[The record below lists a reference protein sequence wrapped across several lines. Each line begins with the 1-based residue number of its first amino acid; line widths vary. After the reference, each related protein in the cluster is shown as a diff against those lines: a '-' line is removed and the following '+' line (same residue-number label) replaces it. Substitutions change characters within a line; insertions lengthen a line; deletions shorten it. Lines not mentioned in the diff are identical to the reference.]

1 MTRGGT
7 FASIDIG
14 TTKICTVV
22 GEIANENDMRILG
35 VGIAPSAGLSRGMVE
50 NIRDATDAI
59 KTSIDKAEK
68 SSGTRILSA
77 HVGVA
82 GQHIA
87 CLNNRGIIAIPDRT
101 RPIMPDDVT
110 RVLDGARVVSIPTNR
125 EIIHV
130 IPRYY
135 VVDGQDHISDP
146 VGMYGTRL
154 DVETHIVTGID
165 SAIQNLTKCVE
176 NVGVQVDG
184 LILEPLASAE
194 AVLDQEEKE
203 QGVVLVDI
211 GGGTT
216 DIALFLEGSVYHTA
230 VLPVGGNHV
239 TRDIVVGLRA
249 PYQAAED
256 AKRKWGHAIPSMVD
270 AREEITIEAFGS
282 EGSKTELR
290 RRLCE
295 IVQARNEEI
304 LEMVT
309 ADVKRAVHDDVISA
323 GIVITGGGA
332 KLSGIDLLA
341 EQVTGWPARVGMPR
355 NLHGLTDLLI
365 DPAYATS
372 VGLLQWA
379 VNEAEAS
386 SWHRAPKASLDLS
399 GVWRRLGNWARV
411 LLPEQWLVASG

>member
-22 GEIANENDMRILG
+22 GEIAQEGEMRILG
-35 VGIAPSAGLSRGMVE
+35 VGIAPSEGLSRGMVE
-50 NIRDATDAI
+50 NIRDATEAI
-59 KTSIDKAEK
+59 KTSVDKAEK

-165 SAIQNLTKCVE
+165 SSIQNLTKCVE

-270 AREEITIEAFGS
+270 AREEITIDAFGS

-309 ADVKRAVHDDVISA
+309 AEVKRAVHDDVISA

-332 KLSGIDLLA
+332 KLAGIDLLA

-411 LLPEQWLVASG
+411 LLPE

>member
-1 MTRGGT
+1 MSRGGT

-14 TTKICTVV
+14 TTKVCTVV
-22 GEIANENDMRILG
+22 GEVSSDDEMRILG
-35 VGIAPSAGLSRGMVE
+35 VGVAPSEGLTRGMVE
-50 NIRDATDAI
+50 NIRDATE
-59 KTSIDKAEK
+59 SIRASVEKAER

-77 HVGVA
+77 HVGIA
-82 GQHIA
+82 GQHIS

-101 RPIMPDDVT
+101 RPILPDDVT

-135 VVDGQDHISDP
+135 VVDGQDNVSDP

-165 SAIQNLTKCVE
+165 SAIQNVTKCVE
-176 NVGVQVDG
+176 NCGVQVDG

-194 AVLDQEEKE
+194 AVLDAEEKE
-203 QGVVLVDI
+203 QGVVLADI

-216 DIALFLEGSVYHTA
+216 DIALFIEGSVTHTA

-256 AKRKWGHAIPSMVD
+256 AKRRWGHAIPSMVD
-270 AREEITIEAFGS
+270 AHEEITLEAFGS

-295 IVQARNEEI
+295 ITQAR
-304 LEMVT
+304 
-309 ADVKRAVHDDVISA
+309 
-323 GIVITGGGA
+323 
-332 KLSGIDLLA
+332 
-341 EQVTGWPARVGMPR
+341 
-355 NLHGLTDLLI
+355 
-365 DPAYATS
+365 
-372 VGLLQWA
+372 
-379 VNEAEAS
+379 
-386 SWHRAPKASLDLS
+386 
-399 GVWRRLGNWARV
+399 
-411 LLPEQWLVASG
+411 

>member
-1 MTRGGT
+1 MSRGGT

-14 TTKICTVV
+14 TTKVCTVV
-22 GEIANENDMRILG
+22 GELASEDMRILG

-50 NIRDATDAI
+50 NIRDATD
-59 KTSIDKAEK
+59 SIRASIEKAER

-82 GQHIA
+82 GTHIA
-87 CLNNRGIIAIPDRT
+87 CLNNRGIVAIPDRT

-135 VVDGQDHISDP
+135 VVDGQDNVSDP

-154 DVETHIVTGID
+154 DVETHIVTGVD

-216 DIALFLEGSVYHTA
+216 DIALFTESSVFHTA

-249 PYQAAED
+249 PYQAAEE

-270 AREEITIEAFGS
+270 AREEITLDAFGS

-295 IVQARNEEI
+295 IIQARVEEI
-304 LEMVT
+304 LEMVS
-309 ADVKRAVHDDVISA
+309 AEVKRAVHDDVISA
-323 GIVITGGGA
+323 GIVLTGGTA
-332 KLSGIDLLA
+332 KLSGIDMLA

-355 NLHGLTDLLI
+355 NLHGLTDALI

-372 VGLLQWA
+372 VGLLQWT

-386 SWHRAPKASLDLS
+386 TWHRPSRASLDVGS
-399 GVWRRLGNWARV
+399 IWRRLGNWARV
-411 LLPEQWLVASG
+411 LLPE

>member
-1 MTRGGT
+1 MSRGGT

-22 GEIANENDMRILG
+22 GEVANESEMRILG
-35 VGIAPSAGLSRGMVE
+35 VGVAPSAGLSRGMVE
-50 NIRDATDAI
+50 NIRDATEAI

-77 HVGVA
+77 HVGIA
-82 GQHIA
+82 GQHIS
-87 CLNNRGIIAIPDRT
+87 CLNNRGIVAIPDRT

-146 VGMYGTRL
+146 VGMYGARL
-154 DVETHIVTGID
+154 DVETHIITGVD
-165 SAIQNLTKCVE
+165 ASIQNLTKCVE

-194 AVLDQEEKE
+194 AVLDEEEKE
-203 QGVVLVDI
+203 QGVVLADI

-216 DIALFLEGSVYHTA
+216 DIALFIDGSIFHTG
-230 VLPVGGNHV
+230 VIPVGGNHV

-249 PYQAAED
+249 PYQAAEE

-270 AREEITIEAFGS
+270 AREEITIDAFGS

-295 IVQARNEEI
+295 IVQARTEEI
-304 LEMVT
+304 LEMVM
-309 ADVKRAVHDDVISA
+309 AEVKRAVHDDVISA
-323 GIVITGGGA
+323 GIVLTGGSA
-332 KLSGIDLLA
+332 KLTGIDLLA
-341 EQVTGWPARVGMPR
+341 EQVTGWPARVGVPR
-355 NLHGLTDLLI
+355 NLHGLTDTLI

-386 SWHRAPKASLDLS
+386 SWHHAPRPSLNLGS
-399 GVWRRLGNWARV
+399 VGRRLANWARV
-411 LLPEQWLVASG
+411 LLPE

>member
-309 ADVKRAVHDDVISA
+309 AEVKRAVHDDVISA

-386 SWHRAPKASLDLS
+386 SWHRAPKASLYLS

-411 LLPEQWLVASG
+411 LLPE

>member
-1 MTRGGT
+1 MARGGT

-14 TTKICTVV
+14 TTKVCTVV
-22 GEIANENDMRILG
+22 GEISHDEEMRILG
-35 VGIAPSAGLSRGMVE
+35 VGVAPAAGLSRGMVE
-50 NIRDATDAI
+50 NIRDATDSI
-59 KTSIDKAEK
+59 KASVEKAER

-82 GQHIA
+82 GAHIA
-87 CLNNRGIIAIPDRT
+87 CLNNRGIVAIPDRT

-135 VVDGQDHISDP
+135 VVDGQDNVSDP

-165 SAIQNLTKCVE
+165 SAIQNLTRCVE

-184 LILEPLASAE
+184 LILEPLAAAE
-194 AVLDQEEKE
+194 AVLDEEEKE
-203 QGVVLVDI
+203 QGVVLADI
-211 GGGTT
+211 GGGTAA
-216 DIALFLEGSVYHTA
+216 IALFVDGSVYHTA
-230 VLPVGGNHV
+230 VIPVGGNHV

-256 AKRKWGHAIPSMVD
+256 AKKKWGHAIPSMVD
-270 AREEITIEAFGS
+270 AGEEITIEAFGS
-282 EGSKTELR
+282 EGTKSELR

-295 IVQARNEEI
+295 IVQARCEEI
-304 LEMVT
+304 LEMIV
-309 ADVKRAVHDDVISA
+309 AEVKRAVHDDIISA
-323 GIVITGGGA
+323 GIVLTGGTA
-332 KLSGIDLLA
+332 NLSGLDLLA
-341 EQVTGWPARVGMPR
+341 EQVTGWPARIGTPR
-355 NLHGLTDLLI
+355 DLHGLTDVLI

-379 VNEAEAS
+379 VHEAEAS
-386 SWHRAPKASLDLS
+386 TWHRAPRASLNLGS
-399 GVWRRLGNWARV
+399 MWRRVGNWARV
-411 LLPEQWLVASG
+411 LLPE

>member
-1 MTRGGT
+1 MSRGGT

-22 GEIANENDMRILG
+22 GEIGAEGDMRILG
-35 VGIAPSAGLSRGMVE
+35 VGVAPSEGLSRGMVE
-50 NIRDATDAI
+50 NIRDATEAI
-59 KTSIDKAEK
+59 RTSVEKAEK

-77 HVGVA
+77 HVGIA

-165 SAIQNLTKCVE
+165 SSIQNLTKCVE

-184 LILEPLASAE
+184 LILEPLAAAE
-194 AVLDQEEKE
+194 AVLDEEEKE
-203 QGVVLVDI
+203 QGVVLADI

-216 DIALFLEGSVYHTA
+216 DIALFIEGSVFHTA
-230 VLPVGGNHV
+230 VIPVGGNHV

-249 PYQAAED
+249 PYQAAEE
-256 AKRKWGHAIPSMVD
+256 AKRTWGHAIPSMVD
-270 AREEITIEAFGS
+270 AHEEITVEAFGS
-282 EGSKTELR
+282 EGSKTEVR

-295 IVQARNEEI
+295 IVQARMEEVF
-304 LEMVT
+304 EMVT
-309 ADVKRAVHDDVISA
+309 AEVKRAVHDDVISA
-323 GIVITGGGA
+323 GIVLTGGGA
-332 KLSGIDLLA
+332 KLGGIDLLA

-355 NLHGLTDLLI
+355 NLHGLTDVLI

-386 SWHRAPKASLDLS
+386 MWHRAPRTSLDLG
-399 GVWRRLGNWARV
+399 GVWKRLGNWARV
-411 LLPEQWLVASG
+411 LLPE

>member
-1 MTRGGT
+1 MPLEGAR
-7 FASIDIG
+7 
-14 TTKICTVV
+14 
-22 GEIANENDMRILG
+22 
-35 VGIAPSAGLSRGMVE
+35 
-50 NIRDATDAI
+50 
-59 KTSIDKAEK
+59 

-77 HVGVA
+77 HVGIA
-82 GQHIA
+82 GQHIQ

-101 RPIMPDDVT
+101 RPILPDDVT

-135 VVDGQDHISDP
+135 VVDGQDNVSDP

-154 DVETHIVTGID
+154 DVETHIITGVD

-176 NVGVQVDG
+176 NCGVQVDAM
-184 LILEPLASAE
+184 ILEPLASAE
-194 AVLDQEEKE
+194 AVLDTEEKE
-203 QGVVLVDI
+203 QGVVLADI

-216 DIALFLEGSVYHTA
+216 DIALFIEGSVMHTA

-256 AKRKWGHAIPSMVD
+256 AKRRWGHAIPSMVEP
-270 AREEITIEAFGS
+270 REEITIEAFGS

-295 IVQARNEEI
+295 IIQARVEEI

-309 ADVKRAVHDDVISA
+309 AEIKRAVHDEMVSA
-323 GIVITGGGA
+323 GIVLTGGGA
-332 KLSGIDLLA
+332 KLPGIDVLA

-355 NLHGLTDLLI
+355 HLQGLTDTLM
-365 DPAYATS
+365 DPAYSTS

-386 SWHRAPKASLDLS
+386 AWHNAPGRSLDLN

-411 LLPEQWLVASG
+411 LLPE

>member
-59 KTSIDKAEK
+59 KTSVDKAEK

-230 VLPVGGNHV
+230 VLPVGGNHA

-249 PYQAAED
+249 PYQAAEE

-304 LEMVT
+304 LEMVM
-309 ADVKRAVHDDVISA
+309 AEVKRAVHDDVISA
-323 GIVITGGGA
+323 GIVLTGGGA

-386 SWHRAPKASLDLS
+386 SWHRSPRASLDLS

-411 LLPEQWLVASG
+411 LLPE

>member
-1 MTRGGT
+1 MSRGGT

-22 GEIANENDMRILG
+22 GEIGLDSDMRILG
-35 VGIAPSAGLSRGMVE
+35 VGIAPSEGLSRGMVE
-50 NIRDATDAI
+50 NIRDATEAI

-77 HVGVA
+77 HVGIA

-154 DVETHIVTGID
+154 DVETHIVTGVD
-165 SAIQNLTKCVE
+165 SSIQNLTKCVE

-184 LILEPLASAE
+184 LILEPLAAAE
-194 AVLDQEEKE
+194 AVLDEEEKE
-203 QGVVLVDI
+203 QGVVLVDV

-216 DIALFLEGSVYHTA
+216 DIAVFIEGSVFHTA

-249 PYQAAED
+249 PYQAAEE

-282 EGSKTELR
+282 EGTKTEIR

-295 IVQARNEEI
+295 IVQARMEEI
-304 LEMVT
+304 LEMVS
-309 ADVKRAVHDDVISA
+309 AEVKRAVHDDVISA
-323 GIVITGGGA
+323 GIVLTGGGA
-332 KLSGIDLLA
+332 KLGGVDLLA

-365 DPAYATS
+365 DPSYATS

-379 VNEAEAS
+379 VHEAEAS
-386 SWHRAPKASLDLS
+386 MWHRPARPSFDPS
-399 GVWRRLGNWARV
+399 GVLKRLGNWARV
-411 LLPEQWLVASG
+411 LLPE

>member
-309 ADVKRAVHDDVISA
+309 AEVKRAVHDDVISA

-411 LLPEQWLVASG
+411 LLPE

>member
-1 MTRGGT
+1 MSRGGT

-22 GEIANENDMRILG
+22 GEVANEGDMRILG

-50 NIRDATDAI
+50 NIRDATDSI
-59 KTSIDKAEK
+59 KTSVEKAER

-82 GQHIA
+82 GAHIA
-87 CLNNRGIIAIPDRT
+87 CLNNRGIVAIPDRT

-135 VVDGQDHISDP
+135 VVDGQDNVSDP
-146 VGMYGTRL
+146 VGMFGSRL

-194 AVLDQEEKE
+194 AVLDEEEKE
-203 QGVVLVDI
+203 QGVVLADI

-216 DIALFLEGSVYHTA
+216 DIALFIEGSVYHTA

-249 PYQAAED
+249 PYQAAEE

-270 AREEITIEAFGS
+270 AREEITLEAFGS

-295 IVQARNEEI
+295 IIQARVEEI
-304 LEMVT
+304 LEMVS
-309 ADVKRAVHDDVISA
+309 AEVKRAVHDDIVSA
-323 GIVITGGGA
+323 GIVLTGGSS
-332 KLSGIDLLA
+332 KLTGIDLLA

-386 SWHRAPKASLDLS
+386 SWHRAPRASLDIS
-399 GVWRRLGNWARV
+399 SIWRRVGNWARV
-411 LLPEQWLVASG
+411 LLPE

>member
-1 MTRGGT
+1 MSRGGT

-14 TTKICTVV
+14 TTKVCTVV
-22 GEIANENDMRILG
+22 GELASDEMRILG

-50 NIRDATDAI
+50 NIRDATDSI
-59 KTSIDKAEK
+59 KASVEKAER

-77 HVGVA
+77 HVGIA
-82 GQHIA
+82 GTHIA
-87 CLNNRGIIAIPDRT
+87 CLNNRGIVAIPDRT

-135 VVDGQDHISDP
+135 VVDGQDNVSDP
-146 VGMYGTRL
+146 VGMFGTRL

-216 DIALFLEGSVYHTA
+216 DIALFIESSVFHTA

-270 AREEITIEAFGS
+270 AREEITLDAFGS

-295 IVQARNEEI
+295 IIQARVEEI
-304 LEMVT
+304 LEMVS
-309 ADVKRAVHDDVISA
+309 AEVKRAVHDDVISA
-323 GIVITGGGA
+323 GIVLTGGTA
-332 KLSGIDLLA
+332 KLSGIDMLA

-355 NLHGLTDLLI
+355 NLHGLTDALI

-372 VGLLQWA
+372 VGLLQWT

-386 SWHRAPKASLDLS
+386 TWHRPSRAPLDMGS
-399 GVWRRLGNWARV
+399 IWRRLGNWARV
-411 LLPEQWLVASG
+411 LLPE

>member
-1 MTRGGT
+1 MSRGGT

-14 TTKICTVV
+14 TTKVCTIV
-22 GEIANENDMRILG
+22 GELANEDMRILG
-35 VGIAPSAGLSRGMVE
+35 VGIAPSAGLTRGMVE
-50 NIRDATDAI
+50 NIRDATDSI
-59 KTSIDKAEK
+59 KASVEKAER

-77 HVGVA
+77 HVGIA
-82 GQHIA
+82 GTHIA
-87 CLNNRGIIAIPDRT
+87 CLNNRGIVAIPDRT

-135 VVDGQDHISDP
+135 VVDGQDNVSDP

-216 DIALFLEGSVYHTA
+216 DIALFIESSVYHTA

-270 AREEITIEAFGS
+270 AREEITLDAFGS

-295 IVQARNEEI
+295 IVQARVEEI
-304 LEMVT
+304 LEMVS
-309 ADVKRAVHDDVISA
+309 AEVKRAVHDDVISA
-323 GIVITGGGA
+323 GIVLTGGTA
-332 KLSGIDLLA
+332 KLAGIDMLA
-341 EQVTGWPARVGMPR
+341 EQVTGWPARVGKPR
-355 NLHGLTDLLI
+355 NLHGLTDALI

-372 VGLLQWA
+372 VGLLQWT

-386 SWHRAPKASLDLS
+386 TWHRPTRASLDMGS
-399 GVWRRLGNWARV
+399 IWRRLGNWARV
-411 LLPEQWLVASG
+411 LLPE

>member
-7 FASIDIG
+7 FASIDVG
-14 TTKICTVV
+14 TTKICTIV
-22 GEIANENDMRILG
+22 GEVSHDDEMRILG
-35 VGIAPSAGLSRGMVE
+35 VGTAPSAGLTRGMVE
-50 NIRDATDAI
+50 NIRDATEAI
-59 KTSIDKAEK
+59 RNSVEKAEK

-82 GQHIA
+82 GTHIG
-87 CLNNRGIIAIPDRT
+87 CLNNRGIIAIPDRS

-165 SAIQNLTKCVE
+165 ASLQNLNKCVE
-176 NVGVQVDG
+176 SIGVQVDG
-184 LILEPLASAE
+184 LILEPLAAAE
-194 AVLDQEEKE
+194 AVLDEEEKE
-203 QGVVLVDI
+203 QGVVLADI

-216 DIALFLEGSVYHTA
+216 DIALFIDGSVFHTA

-239 TRDIVVGLRA
+239 TRDVVVGLRA
-249 PYQAAED
+249 PYQAAEE
-256 AKRKWGHAIPSMVD
+256 AKRAFGHAIPSMVE
-270 AREEITIEAFGS
+270 ASEEITVEAFGS
-282 EGSKTELR
+282 EGSKTEPR

-295 IVQARNEEI
+295 IVQARCEEI
-304 LEMVT
+304 MEMVS
-309 ADVKRAVHDDVISA
+309 AEVKRAVHDDIISA
-323 GIVITGGGA
+323 GIVLTGGGA
-332 KLSGIDLLA
+332 KLAGIDLLA

-355 NLHGLTDLLI
+355 NLHGLTDTLI

-379 VNEAEAS
+379 VHEAEAS
-386 SWHRAPKASLDLS
+386 TWHRAPRASLDLG

-411 LLPEQWLVASG
+411 LLPE

>member
-1 MTRGGT
+1 MSRGGT

-22 GEIANENDMRILG
+22 AEVTHEDEMRILG
-35 VGIAPSAGLSRGMVE
+35 VGIAPSEGLSRGMVE
-50 NIRDATDAI
+50 NIRDATESI
-59 KTSIDKAEK
+59 KSSVEKAER

-77 HVGVA
+77 HIGVA

-87 CLNNRGIIAIPDRT
+87 CLNNRGIVAIPDRS
-101 RPIMPDDVT
+101 RAIMPDDVT

-135 VVDGQDHISDP
+135 VVDGQDNVSDP
-146 VGMYGTRL
+146 VGMFGTRL

-165 SAIQNLTKCVE
+165 SAIQNLTRCVE

-184 LILEPLASAE
+184 LILEPLAAAE
-194 AVLDQEEKE
+194 AVLDAEEKE
-203 QGVVLVDI
+203 QGVVLADI

-216 DIALFLEGSVYHTA
+216 DVALFIEGSVYHTA

-249 PYQAAED
+249 PYQAAEE
-256 AKRKWGHAIPSMVD
+256 AKRAFGHAIPSMVD
-270 AREEITIEAFGS
+270 AREEITIDAFGA
-282 EGSKTELR
+282 GGPKTELR

-295 IVQARNEEI
+295 IVQARMEEI

-309 ADVKRAVHDDVISA
+309 AEVKRSVHDDIISA
-323 GIVITGGGA
+323 GIVLTGGGA
-332 KLSGIDLLA
+332 KLAGIDLLA
-341 EQVTGWPARVGMPR
+341 EQVTGWPARVGTPR

-386 SWHRAPKASLDLS
+386 TWHRPARPSLNI
-399 GVWRRLGNWARV
+399 GGMWRRVGNWARV
-411 LLPEQWLVASG
+411 LLPE

>member
-1 MTRGGT
+1 MSRGGT

-22 GEIANENDMRILG
+22 GEMSTDEDMRILG
-35 VGIAPSAGLSRGMVE
+35 VGIAPSEGLTRGMVE
-50 NIRDATDAI
+50 NIRDATESI
-59 KTSIDKAEK
+59 KISVEKAER

-77 HVGVA
+77 HVGI
-82 GQHIA
+82 GGSHIS
-87 CLNNRGIIAIPDRT
+87 CLNNRGIVAIPDRT

-125 EIIHV
+125 EVVHV

-135 VVDGQDHISDP
+135 VVDGQDNVSDP

-154 DVETHIVTGID
+154 DVETHIVTGVD
-165 SAIQNLTKCVE
+165 SSIQNLTKCVE
-176 NVGVQVDG
+176 NCGVQVDG
-184 LILEPLASAE
+184 LVLEPLAAAE

-203 QGVVLVDI
+203 QGVVLADI

-216 DIALFLEGSVYHTA
+216 NIALFIDGSVYHTA
-230 VLPVGGNHV
+230 VLAVGGNHV

-249 PYQAAED
+249 PYQAAEE
-256 AKRKWGHAIPSMVD
+256 AKKKWGHAIPSMVD
-270 AREEITIEAFGS
+270 AREEVTIEAFGS
-282 EGSKTELR
+282 EGQKTELR

-295 IVQARNEEI
+295 ITQARCEEI
-304 LEMVT
+304 LEMVV
-309 ADVKRAVHDDVISA
+309 AEVKRAVHDDIISA
-323 GIVITGGGA
+323 GIVLTGGGA

-372 VGLLQWA
+372 VGMLQWA
-379 VNEAEAS
+379 VHEAEAS
-386 SWHRAPKASLDLS
+386 SWHRTPRASLDLGS
-399 GVWRRLGNWARV
+399 IRRKLGNWARV
-411 LLPEQWLVASG
+411 LLPE

>member
-1 MTRGGT
+1 MSRGGT

-14 TTKICTVV
+14 TSKVCTVV
-22 GEIANENDMRILG
+22 GEVTSDEEMRILG
-35 VGIAPSAGLSRGMVE
+35 VGVAPSEGLSRGMVE
-50 NIRDATDAI
+50 NIRDATE
-59 KTSIDKAEK
+59 SIRASVEKAER

-77 HVGVA
+77 HVGIA

-101 RPIMPDDVT
+101 RPILPDDVA

-135 VVDGQDHISDP
+135 VVDGQDNVSDP

-165 SAIQNLTKCVE
+165 SAIQNVTKCVE
-176 NVGVQVDG
+176 NCGVQVDG

-194 AVLDQEEKE
+194 AVLDEEEKE
-203 QGVVLVDI
+203 QGVVLADI

-216 DIALFLEGSVYHTA
+216 DIALFIEGSVCHTA

-249 PYQAAED
+249 PYQAAEE
-256 AKRKWGHAIPSMVD
+256 AKRQWGHAIPSMVD
-270 AREEITIEAFGS
+270 AGEEITIEAFGS
-282 EGSKTELR
+282 EGTKTELR

-295 IVQARNEEI
+295 IIQARMEEI

-309 ADVKRAVHDDVISA
+309 AEVKRAVHDDIVSA
-323 GIVITGGGA
+323 GIVLTGGGA

-355 NLHGLTDLLI
+355 HLQGLTDLLI

-379 VNEAEAS
+379 VNEAEAAT
-386 SWHRAPKASLDLS
+386 WHRAPRASFDLN
-399 GVWRRLGNWARV
+399 GFWRRVGNWARV
-411 LLPEQWLVASG
+411 LLPE